1 MLLKQL
7 SDEDKRTFLC
17 LAELLILCDRPVLWD
32 GGRRVATAETIHY
45 SSVAIQREE
54 REAAS
59 FEELASIAKDRGGV
73 RLPFGLGASRA
84 KVESDLIE
92 RIRKLSPLS
101 EDDPAAR
108 WNVVRDMLRD
118 MLKGKQAIMPSVPK
132 LFLFELM
139 MLSLSGGSIS
149 SVRWHLLDDIRAHY
163 HVEPFIFSDLLARA
177 QSVHLE
183 TQKTV
188 AIILE

>member
-32 GGRRVATAETIHY
+32 GGRRVATAQAVHY
-45 SSVAIQREE
+45 STVTIVRDE

-59 FEELASIAKDRGGV
+59 LEELASISKDGGGT
-73 RLPFGLGASRA
+73 RLLFGLGSGRG
-84 KVESDLIE
+84 KVEPDLID

-101 EDDPAAR
+101 EDEPATR
-108 WNVVRDMLRD
+108 WNVVRDLLRE
-118 MLKGKQAIMPSVPK
+118 MLKGKQAVMPSVPK

-139 MLSLSGGSIS
+139 TLSLSGGGIS
-149 SVRWHLLDDIRAHY
+149 SVRWQLLDDIRNHY
-163 HVEPFIFSDLLARA
+163 HIESFIFADLLARA
-177 QSVHLE
+177 QSMHLE